1 MGNVDYKALR
11 EKERQREN
19 EILRLCPHAKHQSGI
34 YMFFRESEQGFK
46 FAYIGQATRSV
57 LGRMAQHLNG
67 YETRIDLSIRK
78 YGLWHETDNP
88 YGFKAGVVCYC
99 EKDECDEKE
108 QLYIKAC
115 ADKGYQLLN
124 VTTGSQGKGKTALTV
139 NRPPKKTYRQGIE
152 QGRKETQEFIA
163 KLFEKNLVYGINGT
177 PNATKEKALAKFEEF
192 LKGENNVSR

>member
-1 MGNVDYKALR
+1 MGEIDYKAIR
-11 EKERQREN
+11 EKQLKNES
-19 EILRLCPHAKHQSGI
+19 EILRLCPHAQHKSGI

-46 FAYIGQATRSV
+46 FSYIGQATKSV

-78 YGLWHETDNP
+78 YGLFDETENP

-99 EKDECDEKE
+99 DKDDCDERE
-108 QLYIKAC
+108 QHFIKAC

-139 NRPPKKTYRQGIE
+139 NRPQKKTYRDGIE
-152 QGRKETQEFIA
+152 KGRKETQEFIA
-163 KLFEKNLVYGINGT
+163 KLFDKHLVYGINGE
-177 PNATKEKALAKFEEF
+177 PNATKQRALAKFEQF
-192 LKGENNVSR
+192 LKGEENAEN

>member
-1 MGNVDYKALR
+1 MGEIDYKAIR
-11 EKERQREN
+11 EKQLKNEN
-19 EILRLCPHAKHQSGI
+19 EILRLCPHAQHKSGI

-57 LGRMAQHLNG
+57 LVRMAQHLNG

-78 YGLWHETDNP
+78 YGLWHETNNP

-99 EKDECDEKE
+99 DKDECDEKE
-108 QLYIKAC
+108 QYFIKAC

-139 NRPPKKTYRQGIE
+139 NRPQKKTYRQGIE
-152 QGRKETQEFIA
+152 YGQKVFAKELLEIVN
-163 KLFEKNLVYGINGT
+163 KYLVISLKNENK
-177 PNATKEKALAKFEEF
+177 NSKKALEKFYKM
-192 LKGENNVSR
+192 LDK

>member
-11 EKERQREN
+11 EKERQRES

-78 YGLWHETDNP
+78 YGLWNETDNP

-99 EKDECDEKE
+99 DKDECDEKE
-108 QLYIKAC
+108 QHFIKAC

-124 VTTGSQGKGKTALTV
+124 VTTGSQGKGKTALSV
-139 NRPPKKTYRQGIE
+139 NRPKKKTYRQGIE

-192 LKGENNVSR
+192 LKGEQNAEN

>member
-11 EKERQREN
+11 EKERQREI

-99 EKDECDEKE
+99 DKDECDEKE
-108 QLYIKAC
+108 QYFIKAC

-139 NRPPKKTYRQGIE
+139 NRPQKKTYRQGIE
-152 QGRKETQEFIA
+152 YGQKVLAKELLEIVN
-163 KLFEKNLVYGINGT
+163 KYLVISLKNENK
-177 PNATKEKALAKFEEF
+177 NSKKALEKFYKM
-192 LKGENNVSR
+192 LDK

>member
-1 MGNVDYKALR
+1 MGEIGYKAIRKKQLKN
-11 EKERQREN
+11 ES
-19 EILRLCPHAKHQSGI
+19 EILRLCPHAQHKSGI

-78 YGLWHETDNP
+78 YGLFDETENP

-99 EKDECDEKE
+99 DKDDCDEKE
-108 QLYIKAC
+108 QHFIKAC

-139 NRPPKKTYRQGIE
+139 NRPQKKTYRQGIE
-152 QGRKETQEFIA
+152 
-163 KLFEKNLVYGINGT
+163 YGQ
-177 PNATKEKALAKFEEF
+177 KALAKELLEIVNKYLVIS
-192 LKGENNVSR
+192 LKNENKNSKKALEKFYKMLDK